1 MNNNSKGMQ
10 RWLALLAITLAF
22 TFTFIS
28 RFTWSPVMSEAM
40 GDFGINATQ
49 AGLYMSLFF
58 TGYCI
63 TQLPG
68 GVMADKLQPKWILII
83 STILGG
89 ICTWLMSIVGTYE
102 LGLVVRLVG
111 GLCSGV
117 IMSSCSK
124 VVIANFEP
132 KQRATAMGI
141 LLASPPIGILLANQ
155 IAPHLLASVGWRQ
168 TFAYMSLFSILV
180 VVCLFL
186 FVKPIKNDNTQA
198 KKGGLLAGLISF
210 FTDPQQLLLAM
221 SGFMFM
227 FVNNGFS
234 VWGNKFAQSLGLTG
248 AQGGMIIS
256 AFSVAGII
264 ASCVSGSIAQKL
276 NISHKKFII
285 ITLSLM
291 GVLTAIFGM
300 MDSYMTLILVGL
312 VYGAFAYLPS
322 THYTTLASMRAG
334 DQNGATAISAQNL
347 IFQSASMVQPVI
359 IGQLLDKTGNNYT
372 VMWFVFAGVCL
383 LGVAIC
389 CLFKTEKKK
398 A

>member
-1 MNNNSKGMQ
+1 MDNNSKGLQ
-10 RWLALLAITLAF
+10 RWLALFAITLAF

-28 RFTWSPVMSEAM
+28 RFTWSPVMNAAM
-40 GDFGINATQ
+40 GDFGINATE

-58 TGYCI
+58 AGYCI

-83 STILGG
+83 STVFGG
-89 ICTWLMSIVGTYE
+89 ICTWLMSVVSTYE
-102 LGLVVRLVG
+102 LGLIVRLVG
-111 GLCSGV
+111 GLFSGV

-132 KQRATAMGI
+132 KQRAQAMGI

-155 IAPHLLASVGWRQ
+155 IAPHLLESFGWRQ
-168 TFAYMSLFSILV
+168 TFAYMSLFSVLV
-180 VVCLFL
+180 IVCLFL
-186 FVKPIKNDNTQA
+186 FVKPIKQTNNGA
-198 KKGGLLAGLISF
+198 NKGGLLAGLTSF

-256 AFSVAGII
+256 AFSIAGII
-264 ASCVSGSIAQKL
+264 ASCFSGSIAQKL
-276 NISHKKFII
+276 NIGHKKFII

-291 GVLTAIFGM
+291 GVFTAIFGLM
-300 MDSYMTLILVGL
+300 NSYMTLILVGL

-322 THYTTLASMRAG
+322 THFTTLASMRAG
-334 DQNGATAISAQNL
+334 DQYGATAISAQNL
-347 IFQSASMVQPVI
+347 IFQVASMVQPVI

-372 VMWFVFAGVCL
+372 IMWFVFAGICL

-389 CLFKTEKKK
+389 CLFKAEKK
-398 A
+398 

>member
-1 MNNNSKGMQ
+1 
-10 RWLALLAITLAF
+10 
-22 TFTFIS
+22 
-28 RFTWSPVMSEAM
+28 MSAAM
-40 GDFGINATQ
+40 EDFGINATQ

-89 ICTWLMSIVGTYE
+89 ICTWLMSVVSTYE
-102 LGLVVRLVG
+102 LGLVVRLIG
-111 GLCSGV
+111 GLCAGI

-124 VVIANFEP
+124 VIIANFEP
-132 KQRATAMGI
+132 RQRATAMGI

-155 IAPHLLASVGWRQ
+155 IAPHLLASVGWRK
-168 TFAYMSLFSILV
+168 TFAYMSLFSVLA
-180 VVCLFL
+180 VVCLIL
-186 FVKPIKNDNTQA
+186 FVKPVQNTNNNGA
-198 KKGGLLAGLISF
+198 KKGGLLAGLTSF

-234 VWGNKFAQSLGLTG
+234 VWGNKFIQSLGLTG

-256 AFSVAGII
+256 AFSVSGII
-264 ASCVSGSIAQKL
+264 ASCMSGSIAQKL

-285 ITLSLM
+285 ITLTLM
-291 GVLTAIFGM
+291 GVFTAIFGM
-300 MDSYMTLILVGL
+300 MNSYIALILVGL
-312 VYGAFAYLPS
+312 IYGAFAYLPS
-322 THYTTLASMRAG
+322 THYTTLASTRAG

-347 IFQSASMVQPVI
+347 IFQIASMVQPVI
-359 IGQLLDKTGNNYT
+359 IGQFLDKTENNYT
-372 VMWFVFAGVCL
+372 IMWFVFAGVCL

-389 CLFKTEKKK
+389 LLFKAEKKK